1 MMVETDEKISELRP
15 IMKISELVPH
25 LKKKNVK
32 FEKISEQEAEDYLK
46 NNNNYYNLTSYKH
59 NFLKYPSPAGEYEGL
74 YQDLDF
80 AYLKDMAII
89 DHRVRLLFFKIII
102 DIEHYLKIRI
112 LNLIENIEEENG
124 YSKLVTGH
132 AHVLSARKFFQN

>member
-1 MMVETDEKISELRP
+1 MMDADLRLM
-15 IMKISELVPH
+15 MKISELVPY
-25 LKKKNVK
+25 LKKKNIK
-32 FEKISEQEAEDYLK
+32 FEKISEQEAEEYLR

-59 NFLKYPSPAGEYEGL
+59 NFLKYPSPAGQYEGL

-102 DIEHYLKIRI
+102 DIEHYL
-112 LNLIENIEEENG
+112 
-124 YSKLVTGH
+124 
-132 AHVLSARKFFQN
+132 